1 MQVEPD
7 LEEQRRAQEE
17 ARKVLERE
25 QILQSETLRK
35 RLAEKRNRAK
45 NQGDTLNLTT
55 SNFIENY
62 GAEKIDS
69 PFGL

>member
-1 MQVEPD
+1 MEPD

>member
-1 MQVEPD
+1 

-17 ARKVLERE
+17 ARRVLERE
-25 QILQSETLRK
+25 QILQSEMLRK
-35 RLAEKRNRAK
+35 RLAEKRNQRAR
-45 NQGDTLNLTT
+45 NQVDTLNLTT

-69 PFGL
+69 PLN

>member
-1 MQVEPD
+1 MQQEPD

-17 ARKVLERE
+17 ARKLLERE
-25 QILQSETLRK
+25 QILQSESLRK
-35 RLAEKRNRAK
+35 RLAEKRNRAR

-69 PFGL
+69 P